1 MRQTLL
7 AAVLALVACGPPIG
21 KGPASKTTVTDPNAA
36 DPTSEVVCQDE
47 RTTGSNFS
55 RPVCMTREQTDENR
69 RAAQEW
75 ETKSK
80 NTPTNTR

>member
-1 MRQTLL
+1 MRQSLL
-7 AAVLALVACGPPIG
+7 AAVLALVACGPPVG
-21 KGPASKTTVTDPNAA
+21 KGPAKPGVTDPNAA

-55 RPVCMTREQTDENR
+55 RPVCMTREQNDENR

-75 ETKSK
+75 ETKAK
-80 NTPTNTR
+80 NTPTNAK